1 MATSAISKTATTD
14 KALTV
19 SGLGGSDTFQFTSY
33 PSTALF
39 VDGGTDDG
47 EVSDAVV
54 QYSGSTLTAKI
65 QYNSIDIVYIGVP
78 MDLSTFPI
86 QFARIEAFQLAD
98 GVALTLSSTQFQAAM
113 DSLAYQADGITLN
126 PGLIFLGTPGG
137 QTEKLNITVE
147 QGADFQLDDAST
159 AYLFQGVDTTIQ
171 FTGGNAAYEGT
182 AAGEMILGSADTE
195 YVVPH
200 LGDDTV
206 YASAGNDLLVG
217 NEGADKL
224 YGEQG
229 NDIFLITRLA
239 TSANGGTFPLDKAS
253 DGTAELVSGD
263 LMDGGNG
270 IDELRIAASGNWLTP
285 IEDTVTL
292 TPDNFLNIE
301 KATIGINAPL
311 DRSLYNTVQDQM
323 AAGALTAI
331 TTGTDA
337 INVNGAALKTAV
349 TYTGNDGNNMLVG
362 GSAADKFYGNGGN
375 DTLIGGGGADKFY
388 FNTPLNAASNVD
400 VIGDFTAGEDKL
412 VLSRSVFSDLPR
424 KLTANMLAF
433 GSAAVD
439 ANDYFIYD
447 EAGKLYYDS
456 DGSGPA
462 SAILFAQL
470 AGTPALAI
478 TDFILA

>member
-1 MATSAISKTATTD
+1 MATSATSKAATTD
-14 KALTV
+14 KVLTV
-19 SGLGGSDTFQFTSY
+19 SGLSGSDTFQFTSY
-33 PSTALF
+33 PYTPLF

-47 EVSDAVV
+47 EISDAVV
-54 QYSGSTLTAKI
+54 QYSGSTLTAQI
-65 QYNSIDIVYIGVP
+65 QYNSIDIAYIGVS
-78 MDLSTFPI
+78 MDLSAFPI
-86 QFARIEAFQLAD
+86 QFARIEEFQLAD

-113 DSLAYQADGITLN
+113 DSLAYQTNGITLN
-126 PGLIFLGTPGG
+126 PGLVVQGTPGG
-137 QTEKLNITVE
+137 QAEKLNITVA

-159 AYLFQGVDTTIQ
+159 AYLFQGVEAAIQ

-206 YASAGNDLLVG
+206 YASAGNDLLMG

-253 DGTAELVSGD
+253 DGTAELVDGD

-270 IDELRIAASGNWLTP
+270 IDELRITASGNLITP

-301 KATIGINAPL
+301 KVTIGTNALL
-311 DRSLYNTVQDQM
+311 DSSLYATVQDQM

-337 INVNGAALKTAV
+337 INVNGATLKTAV
-349 TYTGNDGNNMLVG
+349 TYTGNNGNNMLVG
-362 GSAADKFYGNGGN
+362 GSAADIFHGNGGN
-375 DTLIGGGGADKFY
+375 DTLIGGAGADKFY
-388 FNTPLNAASNVD
+388 FDSALNAAGNVD
-400 VIGDFTAGEDKL
+400 TIGDFTAGMDKL
-412 VLSRSVFSDLPR
+412 VLSRTVFSDLPR
-424 KLTANMLAF
+424 KLSANMLVL
-433 GSAAVD
+433 GSTAVD
-439 ANDYFIYD
+439 ANDYLIFD
-447 EAGKLYYDS
+447 AGRLYYDA

-462 SAILFAQL
+462 KATLFAQL
-470 AGTPALAI
+470 TGTPALAI
-478 TDFILA
+478 SDFILA